1 MTWIF
6 LALGLF
12 LTLDS
17 ASARAASGSQ
27 RLRIGVVQDGVVR
40 ITPDDLRAAGV
51 DPNGVDP
58 RTFAMTSQGQ
68 PIALRVA
75 GEADGRFDE
84 GDYIEFFGQKFHGS
98 LQDEKY
104 TDENVYWLTI
114 GGEAGPRIP
123 DILATPRFDLAPP
136 ADFATVAHAEENRY
150 WYTQHTA
157 VPPTYESWYWDQL
170 RPSNVRPGVTD
181 TFTATVP
188 YPIANQPFT
197 LTVEEN
203 ARSKV
208 DHRTTI
214 AFNGQPLVDATWR
227 GKRRALFTATVPAG
241 VAVSGVNTV
250 TIGALL
256 EPGVSGDWV
265 YVNYWELAYRRQF
278 TAWEGRIDFRA
289 EANGPHEYEID
300 GWTTPQVVILDI
312 SDPRLPRRLIEP
324 ATMARATWSLRFRVN
339 DAAGDHFWLEEERA
353 IARPASIALR
363 PPLDDLR
370 QPPSGADV
378 IIVTGPGL
386 RQPAQRLAGW
396 HQQRGYSSRVVI
408 FQDLVD
414 EFNEGVYH
422 PRAVTHFLNW
432 AQTHWPDPKPRYLL
446 LFGDGNWNF
455 KGYNPVRYP
464 IEPIIVPPY
473 LAWVDP
479 WQGEVP
485 DDNRYADLDGDGR
498 PEIPVGRI
506 PVISSEEAQAV
517 IDKLMTYDER
527 ERRQFWQRQA
537 IFIADDDPNA
547 GDFAGESDNII
558 AHYLPDDLIP
568 QRIYL
573 HLTHSDADSVRQA
586 IADAIN
592 RGAFMVQ
599 YAGHGAP
606 DTWMKGIGW
615 SVDDSDLLSNEGRYP
630 FISTFNCLD
639 GYFAYPGLTSIAES
653 MIRKS
658 NAGAIAAISPTGL
671 GVTTEQSVFRQFL
684 MQALF
689 EEDTRTL
696 GDALLIAK
704 QRFFDQFGPHYLIE
718 TMTLFGDPTL
728 RLPAAFYAHDAYT
741 PLQLHPNPAPLRA
754 SPAITPPEGPSITPH
769 PQP

>member
-1 MTWIF
+1 HPNKIGPQ
-6 LALGLF
+6 LG
-12 LTLDS
+12 
-17 ASARAASGSQ
+17 ANVHQ
-27 RLRIGVVQDGVVR
+27 R
-40 ITPDDLRAAGV
+40 
-51 DPNGVDP
+51 NG
-58 RTFAMTSQGQ
+58 
-68 PIALRVA
+68 
-75 GEADGRFDE
+75 
-84 GDYIEFFGQKFHGS
+84 H
-98 LQDEKY
+98 
-104 TDENVYWLTI
+104 
-114 GGEAGPRIP
+114 
-123 DILATPRFDLAPP
+123 
-136 ADFATVAHAEENRY
+136 
-150 WYTQHTA
+150 
-157 VPPTYESWYWDQL
+157 
-170 RPSNVRPGVTD
+170 
-181 TFTATVP
+181 
-188 YPIANQPFT
+188 
-197 LTVEEN
+197 
-203 ARSKV
+203 
-208 DHRTTI
+208 
-214 AFNGQPLVDATWR
+214 
-227 GKRRALFTATVPAG
+227 
-241 VAVSGVNTV
+241 
-250 TIGALL
+250 
-256 EPGVSGDWV
+256 
-265 YVNYWELAYRRQF
+265 
-278 TAWEGRIDFRA
+278 
-289 EANGPHEYEID
+289 
-300 GWTTPQVVILDI
+300 
-312 SDPRLPRRLIEP
+312 
-324 ATMARATWSLRFRVN
+324 
-339 DAAGDHFWLEEERA
+339 
-353 IARPASIALR
+353 
-363 PPLDDLR
+363 
-370 QPPSGADV
+370 
-378 IIVTGPGL
+378 IV
-386 RQPAQRLAGW
+386 
-396 HQQRGYSSRVVI
+396 
-408 FQDLVD
+408 
-414 EFNEGVYH
+414 
-422 PRAVTHFLNW
+422 AVTHFLNW

-741 PLQLHPNPAPLRA
+741 PLQLHSNPASLRA
-754 SPAITPPEGPSITPH
+754 SPALTPPEGPSITPH
-769 PQP
+769 PQL